1 MITNKNGV
9 VQSMIIGLCNKMKT
23 YTDNSL
29 VMGMRMQKTQRTTAG
44 ASRWR
49 DSLLP
54 VTILSILGISLTLS
68 ISRIDDL
75 LPNFKLVH
83 VVLHA
88 VLETLGCMLA
98 LGIACFLLMRS
109 GEKNNRYTVWL
120 ASSMLVMG
128 IIDAFH
134 ASMMPSNV
142 FVCLRRTAQLIG
154 GVCIALIWLPE
165 RLIRT
170 RLVEV
175 LPKALATAAGLF
187 GAISLAF
194 PEIFPTVFADGKF
207 TIVAKTLNF
216 AGGVL
221 FLAGVA
227 YFICRFDRKQDTMQ
241 VLFAVYCLLF
251 GVAGLTFMFSRL
263 WSAGWWLLHF
273 ARLTGYVVAFKYVS
287 ANSSAQYLSL
297 IRNEETLKQA
307 KTLAEESKLE
317 LERVNMQLEASVQQA
332 NVLAQDA
339 EAANQA
345 KSEFLANMSHELRT
359 PLHSILSFASFG
371 IKKYTIA
378 EPEKLQDYFNRIKQS
393 GKTLL
398 ELLND
403 LLDLAKLE
411 SGKVV
416 FAFKPTDLVMLVR
429 SVTDE
434 LDALLSERD
443 LNVQHE
449 VLKFDGQVTLD
460 ADKIKQVLRNLLNNA
475 IRFSPKD
482 GIIDIVIC
490 SSGNSVRVSVRDRGP
505 GIPQNELEAVFDK
518 FVQSS
523 KTKTGAGGTGLGL
536 AISQEIIA
544 AHRGRIWA
552 ENRPE
557 GGTVFS
563 FEIPLSMDTHTE
575 NQPLR

>member
-1 MITNKNGV
+1 MNIH
-9 VQSMIIGLCNKMKT
+9 
-23 YTDNSL
+23 TDNSL
-29 VMGMRMQKTQRTTAG
+29 IINMGLQKTKSSSVGNRQ
-44 ASRWR
+44 WR
-49 DSLLP
+49 DIILP
-54 VTILSILGISLTLS
+54 VMILLILGISLALG
-68 ISRIDDL
+68 ISYVEDL
-75 LPNFKLVH
+75 LPNFRLDH

-98 LGIACFLLMRS
+98 LGIASFLLMRG
-109 GEKNNRYTVWL
+109 GEEKNRYTVWL
-120 ASSMLVMG
+120 ASSILVMG

-134 ASMMPSNV
+134 ASMMPGNG
-142 FVCLRRTAQLIG
+142 FVYMRSIAQLVG
-154 GVCIALIWLPE
+154 GMCIALIWLPE
-165 RLIRT
+165 RLIQAK
-170 RLVEV
+170 LIEL
-175 LPKALATAAGLF
+175 LPKALAATVGLVCV
-187 GAISLAF
+187 ILLTF
-194 PEIFPTVFADGKF
+194 PEIIPMVLADGRF
-207 TIVAKTLNF
+207 TGVAIIFNF
-216 AGGVL
+216 TGGVL

-227 YFICRFDRKQDTMQ
+227 YFIFRFDRNQDTMQ

-251 GVAGLTFMFSRL
+251 GVAGLTFMFSHL
-263 WSAGWWLLHF
+263 WSAGWWILHI
-273 ARLTGYVVAFKYVS
+273 ARLAGYVVAFRYVS
-287 ANSSAQYLSL
+287 ASCSSHYLSL
-297 IRNEETLKQA
+297 LRNQEILRHA
-307 KTLAEESKLE
+307 NSRVEESKRE
-317 LERVNMQLEASVQQA
+317 LEKLNEQLEASVQQA
-332 NVLAQDA
+332 NVLAQEA
-339 EAANQA
+339 AAANQA

-416 FAFKPTDLVMLVR
+416 FAFKPTDLVMLIR

-475 IRFSPKD
+475 IRFSPKG
-482 GIIDIVIC
+482 GIINIVIC
-490 SSGNSVRVSVRDRGP
+490 SSENSVRVSVCDRGP

-536 AISQEIIA
+536 AICQEIIA

-557 GGTVFS
+557 GGAVFS
-563 FEIPLSMDTHTE
+563 FEIQLH
-575 NQPLR
+575 LRCAQKSSEIRSG

>member
-1 MITNKNGV
+1 
-9 VQSMIIGLCNKMKT
+9 MKT
-23 YTDNSL
+23 HTDNSSIKG
-29 VMGMRMQKTQRTTAG
+29 MGMQKMQRSTVG
-44 ASRWR
+44 ANRCR

-54 VTILSILGISLTLS
+54 VAALSALGILLTLS
-68 ISRIDDL
+68 ISRVDDL
-75 LPNFKLVH
+75 LPNFRLEH

-98 LGIACFLLMRS
+98 LGIASFLLMRS
-109 GEKNNRYTVWL
+109 GEKSNRYTVWL
-120 ASSMLVMG
+120 ASSILVMG

-134 ASMMPSNV
+134 ASMMPSNE
-142 FVCLRRTAQLIG
+142 FVCLRSTSQLIG
-154 GVCIALIWLPE
+154 GMCIALIWLPE

-175 LPKALATAAGLF
+175 LPKALAVAAGLF
-187 GAISLAF
+187 GAISMAF
-194 PEIFPTVFADGKF
+194 PEVLPTVFADGKF
-207 TIVAKTLNF
+207 TVVAKTLNF
-216 AGGVL
+216 TGGIL

-227 YFICRFDRKQDTMQ
+227 YFICRFDRNQDTMQ
-241 VLFAVYCLLF
+241 VLFAVYCLFF

-263 WSAGWWLLHF
+263 WSIGWWLLHF
-273 ARLTGYVVAFKYVS
+273 VRLAGYVVAFKYVS
-287 ANSSAQYLSL
+287 THSSAQYLFL

-317 LERVNMQLEASVQQA
+317 VERINRQLEASVQQA
-332 NVLAQDA
+332 NVLAQEA
-339 EAANQA
+339 ETANQA

-378 EPEKLQDYFNRIKQS
+378 KPEKLQDYFNRIKQS

-416 FAFKPTDLVMLVR
+416 FAFKPTDMVMLIK

-434 LDALLSERD
+434 LSALLSEQG
-443 LNVQHE
+443 LNIQHE
-449 VLKFDGQVTLD
+449 VQQFDGKVTLD

-536 AISQEIIA
+536 AICHEIIA
-544 AHRGRIWA
+544 AHKGRIWA
-552 ENRPE
+552 ENRLR
-557 GGTVFS
+557 GGAVFL
-563 FEIPLSMDTHTE
+563 FEIPLH
-575 NQPLR
+575 L